1 METEKILMGQKQL
14 EECRSKGI
22 KLARVML
29 EERDDQLQK
38 FFRGLGFD
46 RGHYI
51 DFSKI
56 L

>member
-1 METEKILMGQKQL
+1 MVNVNLFMSFTID
-14 EECRSKGI
+14 ECRSKGI
-22 KLARVML
+22 KLIRVML

-38 FFRGLGFD
+38 FFKGLGFD

-51 DFSKI
+51 DYSKI